1 MSVATPSRPWLPAS
15 PGWRA
20 STAHARQLQVPRFVL
35 GAGAA
40 SLVFLPMLRPS
51 GPGNSSPVDV
61 LIGLT
66 IVATLV
72 WALQSRLPL
81 HLPYAIPAGIL
92 FAAGAIAGLAG
103 PFPDL
108 SLLQLFQDLVLL
120 AWCAALVNM
129 ARRPA
134 AFRFLLRAWSLGA
147 ILWAALLIF
156 AYATGNEAL
165 SGVTDREGPRAS
177 LLAGDPNLLA
187 TYFVLSIMVYAATGW
202 PSRRGLRAAGFGVLL
217 GALGLTFSNGGMLAL
232 LVAAVVSL
240 VIWSARRFGL
250 VPTTVP
256 VAALCLLLGAAVLT
270 NLNIQELARTSGQ
283 PFLQNSLGRSDQS
296 TAERAT
302 IIQEAVVLF
311 NDGGPL
317 GWGPRATK
325 SVLAARQ
332 APYAKEAHD
341 DYIAAIVERG
351 LLGGVG
357 LLALIA
363 AVAVRV
369 PVLLRRP
376 QGLALRAPIRHTAPI
391 VGVIIGLAVFAT
403 NEQVLHFRQ
412 VWALFAVIAAYH
424 LWATDPLPHLPLRPG
439 KP

>member
-1 MSVATPSRPWLPAS
+1 
-15 PGWRA
+15 
-20 STAHARQLQVPRFVL
+20 VL

-61 LIGLT
+61 FIGLT
-66 IVATLV
+66 IVATLA
-72 WALQSRLPL
+72 WAAQSRLPL

-134 AFRFLLRAWSLGA
+134 AFRFLLRSWSLGA

-156 AYATGNEAL
+156 AYATGNSAL

-187 TYFVLSIMVYAATGW
+187 TYFVISIMVFGATGW
-202 PSRRGLRAAGFGVLL
+202 PSRPGLRAAAFGLLL
-217 GALGLTFSNGGMLAL
+217 GGLGLTFSNGGMLAL
-232 LVAAVVSL
+232 LVATVVSI

-250 VPTTVP
+250 VAATVP
-256 VAALCLLLGAAVLT
+256 VAVLCLLLGTAVWANVSVS
-270 NLNIQELARTSGQ
+270 NLQELARTSGQ
-283 PFLQNSLGRSDQS
+283 PFLQNSFGRSDQS
-296 TAERAT
+296 ASEREA
-302 IIQEAVVLF
+302 IIQESLALF
-311 NDGGPL
+311 QQGGLL
-317 GWGPRATK
+317 GWGPRSTK

-341 DYIAAIVERG
+341 DYIAAVVERG

-357 LLALIA
+357 LVVLIGAVALRVRTALGGRTAPAFRA
-363 AVAVRV
+363 AV
-369 PVLLRRP
+369 
-376 QGLALRAPIRHTAPI
+376 RHTAPI
-391 VGVIIGLAVFAT
+391 VGAVIGMAVFAT

-412 VWALFAVIAAYH
+412 VWALLAVVAAYH
-424 LWATDPLPHLPLRPG
+424 LWSAEP
-439 KP
+439 